1 MGVLGTA
8 ISSNLILKVEW
19 RMLFLM
25 ELLLEDKWLTWNH
38 LMRKLHYKLEMIPGG
53 ENLGKLLFLK
63 IEDRRN
69 HKREWNWMTREV
81 TGKNLKENEIIE
93 QEKKLFLEGISN
105 QQWKILLRVWV
116 VWGKKCIHWLDNVE
130 DIVDL
135 RNSIVWSVSC
145 LKDEWKLK
153 KIGLL
158 VSFES

>member
-1 MGVLGTA
+1 
-8 ISSNLILKVEW
+8 
-19 RMLFLM
+19 
-25 ELLLEDKWLTWNH
+25 
-38 LMRKLHYKLEMIPGG
+38 MIPGG

-105 QQWKILLRVWV
+105 QQWKILLRVCV